1 MKEMISQYARTAIA
15 GMTVLLLLGL
25 LFHLPGTFGKMLQ
38 ETQALVQQE
47 SHTFETCWRLQ

>member
-47 SHTFETCWRLQ
+47 SHTFETCRRLQ